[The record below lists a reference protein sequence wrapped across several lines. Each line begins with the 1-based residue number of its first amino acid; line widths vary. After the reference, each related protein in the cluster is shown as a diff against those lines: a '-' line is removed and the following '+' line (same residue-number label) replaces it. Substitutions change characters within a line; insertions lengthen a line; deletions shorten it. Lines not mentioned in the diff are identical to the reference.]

1 MSYPQYLQDLIA
13 YLSKWPS
20 VGPKTAERYVFYL
33 LKQNPTYLK
42 TLAKILEDLTDNI
55 KYCQYCRSLSST
67 DICQICQDKNRNNNI
82 LCIVEN
88 IQDLKSIEQTNQFKG
103 YYFVLGELLN
113 IINNIGPEKLPIK
126 ELKHIINYRQS
137 KELLIALNFN
147 LEGESTALYLKKIF
161 PELNL
166 SRLARGLPS
175 GSDLEY
181 ADELTITNALKY
193 KNKI

>member
-1 MSYPQYLQDLIA
+1 MAYPDYLQELID

-33 LKQNPTYLK
+33 LKQNPGYLK
-42 TLAKILEDLTDNI
+42 NLSKSLAELPDNI
-55 KYCQYCRSLSST
+55 KYCLHCRSLSPT
-67 DICQICQDKNRNNNI
+67 DICPICQDTNRDSNI

-88 IQDLKSIEQTNQFKG
+88 IQDLQLIEKTQQFKG

-113 IINNIGPEKLPIK
+113 TLNNVGPERLPIK
-126 ELKHIINYRQS
+126 ELKSLIGYRKSQ
-137 KELLIALNFN
+137 ELLIALNFN

-161 PELNL
+161 PELSL

-193 KNKI
+193 KNRI

>member
-1 MSYPQYLQDLIA
+1 MGYPQYLQELIN

-33 LKQNPTYLK
+33 LKQNPNYLK
-42 TLAKILEDLTDNI
+42 SLAKNLEELPGSV
-55 KYCQYCRSLSST
+55 KYCDYCRSLSAE
-67 DICQICQDKNRNNNI
+67 DICQICQDKNRDSNN

-88 IQDLKSIEQTNQFKG
+88 IQDLNLIEKTKQFKG

-113 IINNIGPEKLPIK
+113 TLDNIGPEKLPIK
-126 ELKHIINYRQS
+126 ELQRTIKQRGS

-161 PELNL
+161 PDLNL

>member
-1 MSYPQYLQDLIA
+1 MNYPQYLQDLINH
-13 YLSKWPS
+13 LSKWPS

-33 LKQNPTYLK
+33 LKQHPAYLKSLAK
-42 TLAKILEDLTDNI
+42 TLAELPESL
-55 KYCQYCRSLSST
+55 KYCQYCRSISAT
-67 DICQICQDKNRNNNI
+67 DVCPICEDVNRDSNI
-82 LCIVEN
+82 LCIIEN
-88 IQDLKSIEQTNQFKG
+88 IQDLKLIEKTGQFKG

-113 IINNIGPEKLPIK
+113 TLDNIGPDNLPIK
-126 ELKHIINYRQS
+126 ELKTIINLRKS
-137 KELLIALNFN
+137 HELLIALNFN

-193 KNKI
+193 KNRI